1 MPIKRLSAQ
10 LANKIAAGEVIE
22 RPGSVVKELLENALD
37 AEATSVVVEVKR
49 GGIDL
54 IRVTD
59 NGIGIAYDELGL
71 VFERHA
77 TSKLFH
83 IEDLDSLQTL
93 GFRGEALSSISVV
106 SRVKLTTRG
115 ITSDIGSQIVLEWGG
130 PVRYSMKGCSVGTT
144 VEICDLFQNVPAR
157 RKFLRSFR
165 SEVNNIAHAVSRIAL
180 SFPFVAIILRV
191 DDKEI
196 FRSLGTGNLQ
206 ETIASI
212 YKVDIASNM
221 LKVQYADDSGRHKVN
236 GYISPPQVN
245 RSNRSQVT
253 FLVNHRWIRSRLL
266 SVALDDAYRG
276 LLPQGRYPIT
286 ILDLSVPT
294 EELDVNVHPTKREVK
309 FRLENIVFSVLQRA
323 VREVLIEDSPV
334 PKFRIDT
341 TSGYSSRSTVD
352 TMGFQAPL
360 GDRITVIKDVPQKQE
375 PLRTV
380 YEKASNIRI
389 IGQASKKF
397 IIGEGTDGIFL
408 IDQHAAHE
416 CVLYEKLRGE
426 MELNRGSS
434 QTLLEPVIVEFPPEH
449 LGLEEDVI
457 SEMRNQGFELDFFGE
472 SAYLIRAIPSVFGDS
487 DPTRGFLDIIESLN
501 RGSPI
506 KDKRELIA
514 ASIACHGSVRAGH
527 TLSLEEMTEMVKL
540 LGDTNNPHVCPHG
553 RPTTLRIS
561 STELDKQF
569 RRR

>member
-77 TSKLFH
+77 TSKLSR

-144 VEICDLFQNVPAR
+144 VEICDLFQNIPAR

-360 GDRITVIKDVPQKQE
+360 GDSITVIKDVPQKQE

-426 MELNRGSS
+426 MELNGGSS

>member
-37 AEATSVVVEVKR
+37 AEATSIVVEVKR

-59 NGIGIAYDELGL
+59 NGIGIACDELGL

-77 TSKLFH
+77 TSKLSR

-93 GFRGEALSSISVV
+93 GFRGEALSSIAVV

-165 SEVNNIAHAVSRIAL
+165 SEINNIAHAVSRIAL

-253 FLVNHRWIRSRLL
+253 FLVNRRWIRSRLL

-360 GDRITVIKDVPQKQE
+360 GDRITVIKDVSQKQE

>member
-1 MPIKRLSAQ
+1 MPIKRLSEQ

-22 RPGSVVKELLENALD
+22 RPGSVIKELLENALD
-37 AEATSVVVEVKR
+37 AEATSIVVEVKR
-49 GGIDL
+49 GGIEL

-59 NGIGIAYDELGL
+59 NGIGIACDELGL

-77 TSKLFH
+77 TSKLSR

-106 SRVKLTTRG
+106 SRVKLTTRE
-115 ITSDIGSQIVLEWGG
+115 ITSDIGSQIVLDWGG
-130 PVRYSMKGCSVGTT
+130 PGQYSKKGCSVGTT
-144 VEICDLFQNVPAR
+144 IEICDLFQNVPAR
-157 RKFLRSFR
+157 RKFLKSHR
-165 SEVNNIAHAVSRIAL
+165 SEVNTITHAVSRIAL
-180 SFPFVAIILRV
+180 SFPSVAIILRV
-191 DDKEI
+191 DDKDA

-221 LKVQYADDSGRHKVN
+221 LKVQYADDSGRYKVN
-236 GYISPPQVN
+236 GYISPPHIN

-276 LLPQGRYPIT
+276 LLPQGRHPIT

-294 EELDVNVHPTKREVK
+294 EELDINVHPTKREVK
-309 FRLENIVFSVLQRA
+309 FRLDNIVFSVLQRA

-334 PKFRIDT
+334 PKFRVDT
-341 TSGYSSRSTVD
+341 TLGSSSRSTVD

-360 GDRITVIKDVPQKQE
+360 GERLAVTKDVSQKQE
-375 PLRTV
+375 PLRRV
-380 YEKASNIRI
+380 YENASNIRI

-426 MELNRGSS
+426 MELKGGSS

-457 SEMRNQGFELDFFGE
+457 SEMRNQGFELDIFGD
-472 SAYLIRAIPSVFGDS
+472 SAYLLRAIPSIFGDS
-487 DPTRGFLDIIESLN
+487 DPTRGFLDIIESLTQ
-501 RGSPI
+501 GSPI

-527 TLSLEEMTEMVKL
+527 TLSLEEMTEVVEL

-553 RPTTLRIS
+553 RPTTLHIS
-561 STELDKQF
+561 SVELDKQF

>member
-37 AEATSVVVEVKR
+37 AEATSIVVEVKR

-59 NGIGIAYDELGL
+59 NGIGIACDELGL

-77 TSKLFH
+77 TSKLSR

-93 GFRGEALSSISVV
+93 GFRGEALSSIAVV

-165 SEVNNIAHAVSRIAL
+165 SEINNIAHAVSRIAL

-253 FLVNHRWIRSRLL
+253 FLVNRRWIRSRLL